1 MHKIKVMTFKDLK
14 FKPHSVLPKAGIQA
28 TLEIKPNVFLSVI
41 AGEGFYS
48 TAKGTGVSGA
58 VTSEKD
64 VSSFEVG
71 WIDENL
77 PEKEQQWEVV
87 GWQSREDINKLIN
100 ELKS

>member
-1 MHKIKVMTFKDLK
+1 MTFKDLK
-14 FKPHSVLPKAGIQA
+14 FKPHKVIPKKGIQA
-28 TLEIKPNVFLSVI
+28 KLEIKPNVFLSVI

-48 TAKGTGVSGA
+48 TAKGTGVRGA

-64 VSSFEVG
+64 VASFEVG

-77 PEKEQQWEVV
+77 PEDKQQWEVV
-87 GWQSREDINKLIN
+87 GWQSRNDINKLIK